1 VYKDDREF
9 KTSMWSIGKVV
20 QVTTDP
26 HDRSRTIAV
35 SIKFINDITVSQLSC
50 KVDSDLIAPLNSKR

>member
-1 VYKDDREF
+1 
-9 KTSMWSIGKVV
+9 MWSIGKVV